1 MMSGLKKIF
10 ITCIQI
16 LFLLFAIQQ
25 TVSACDKHNS
35 TASISKIEKKL
46 ACIADSKCQM
56 ACCANKIK
64 KTAPC
69 EKHNSKTE
77 NKKSKSCDDGCGDT
91 GCSCC
96 PSVFSFAAVLSGTL
110 SLELK
115 NLSSFL
121 FSKTVSHHRQDMPIS
136 VFLSIWLPPKLS
148 C

>member
-1 MMSGLKKIF
+1 MSGLKKTFF
-10 ITCIQI
+10 IGVSV
-16 LFLLFAIQQ
+16 LLLLFATLQ
-25 TVSACDKHNS
+25 TGFACDKHNS

-46 ACIADSKCQM
+46 ACTPYSKCQM

-64 KTAPC
+64 KTASC

-77 NKKSKSCDDGCGDT
+77 NKKSKSCDEDCGDT

-96 PSVFSFAAVLSGTL
+96 PSVFSFAAVVSATL
-110 SLELK
+110 SLELI
-115 NLSSFL
+115 NTSSFL
-121 FSKTVSHHRQDMPIS
+121 PSKTVSHYRQDMPTS